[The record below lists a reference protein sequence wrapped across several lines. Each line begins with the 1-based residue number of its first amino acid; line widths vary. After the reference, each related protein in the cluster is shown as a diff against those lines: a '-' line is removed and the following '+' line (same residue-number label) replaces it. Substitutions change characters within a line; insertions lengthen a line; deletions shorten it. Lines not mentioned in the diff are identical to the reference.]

1 MFLASF
7 VPAVHAQTIHVT
19 TFADNVPGSL
29 RAAITQANSSC
40 TTIPCTIVF
49 DAPGTYDVNT
59 TARPT
64 ITQTNVIID
73 GGTVAT
79 GWAPNTNPFGQA
91 DHAVIGVAIQRS
103 GNFAIDGITFDFQ
116 ADGGGVFNVAIGGF
130 NRAIV
135 INTSGCTI
143 AGNFIGTDQS
153 GSTALANVTGVD

>member
-59 TARPT
+59 TALPA
-64 ITQTNVIID
+64 ITQ
-73 GGTVAT
+73 AS
-79 GWAPNTNPFGQA
+79 FG
-91 DHAVIGVAIQRS
+91 AVGDSAQGILAIKAVNS
-103 GNFAIDGITFDFQ
+103 SPT
-116 ADGGGVFNVAIGGF
+116 
-130 NRAIV
+130 
-135 INTSGCTI
+135 
-143 AGNFIGTDQS
+143 
-153 GSTALANVTGVD
+153 